1 FRGSKAEVNDF
12 ANHLKKMSD
21 TEAKKFLDDI
31 AKGNKLKL
39 AEKMWEKY
47 TYLDF
52 TAKPPVKPCFLGGTL
67 IHTTK
72 GLVAIENITNET
84 EVYCYDEIK
93 QTLTTR
99 KVSETYKNQAEKYL
113 KVTTQSG
120 EVIAVTGQHLFYQKT
135 SQTWIKGH
143 QLKVGMKLYNA
154 QNNQLENITA
164 LKIIEQ
170 TVHTYNFE
178 VPTHH
183 NYLVGKTG
191 FLAHNANKF
200 KSINDTTT
208 RRYAFYMLNT
218 EIQQDDNFFK
228 KIIEYIGKTTRESLN
243 IRNEEH
249 VQHGKVKGPNSKHYW
264 KFKDEPQIAHINQG
278 DLRYVE
284 MTNIQS
290 DVWEKY
296 YLEKY
301 RYETGR
307 PLKNIQNPISEK
319 RFNALKASGK
329 HKNICL
335 FFI

>member
-1 FRGSKAEVNDF
+1 
-12 ANHLKKMSD
+12 MSD

-52 TAKPPVKPCFLGGTL
+52 TAKPPVKPCFLSGTL

-72 GLVAIENITNET
+72 GLVTIENITIET

-93 QTLTTR
+93 QTLTIQ

-113 KVTTQSG
+113 KITTQSG

-135 SQTWIKGH
+135 SQTWIKAH

-154 QNNQLENITA
+154 QNDQLEPITA
-164 LKIIEQ
+164 IEIIEQ
-170 TVHTYNFE
+170 TVSTFNFE

-191 FLAHNANKF
+191 LLAHNANKF

-208 RRYAFYMLNT
+208 RNYAFYQLFTTDENLIGT
-218 EIQQDDNFFK
+218 TQ
-228 KIIEYIGKTTRESLN
+228 YIGKTTREDLD
-243 IRNEEH
+243 IRNSEH
-249 VQHGKVKGPNSKHYW
+249 KYSAKIKGPNSKHYW

-284 MTNIQS
+284 MTSIQS

-307 PLKNIQNPISEK
+307 PLKNIQNHISEK